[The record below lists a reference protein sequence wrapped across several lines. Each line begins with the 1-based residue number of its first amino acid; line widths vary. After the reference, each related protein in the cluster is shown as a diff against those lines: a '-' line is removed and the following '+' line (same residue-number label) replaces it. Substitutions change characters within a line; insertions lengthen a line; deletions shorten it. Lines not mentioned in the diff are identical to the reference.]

1 MMSDHAKHDLGAT
14 ADAALAGLGDITRA
28 LMSADIEDT
37 RTFREALSATNM
49 LREYFTALGR
59 LSTLAAVVPE
69 ETL

>member
-1 MMSDHAKHDLGAT
+1 MSARAMHDLGAT

-28 LMSADIEDT
+28 LMLADVENTSAWN
-37 RTFREALSATNM
+37 AAMSATNT

-59 LSTLAAVVPE
+59 LSTLAAAVPE